1 MISFRKSSSGIDGFL
16 GDGTPIPKEDVER
29 ALSSGE
35 PIYIMC
41 KEQCSGATT
50 TTLTDGRIIQLGKEG
65 LRLIVIKA
73 SQKATGRRLDRGKQ
87 SLDGVLRDRLAW
99 ITDGQVADEDRL
111 KQLVGKF
118 NASRRDGD
126 PKVGRAL

>member
-1 MISFRKSSSGIDGFL
+1 M
-16 GDGTPIPKEDVER
+16 TPASPFGVNDLLNPVDTFQSTPKDKIHTTIQR
-29 ALSSGE
+29 G
-35 PIYIMC
+35 
-41 KEQCSGATT
+41 GATT
-50 TTLTDGRIIQLGKEG
+50 PNLTDGRVIQLGKEG

-73 SQKATGRRLDRGKQ
+73 SQKATGRLDRGKQ
-87 SLDGVLRDRLAW
+87 SLDGVLRDRLSW
-99 ITDGQVADEDRL
+99 ITDGQVDEDRL

>member
-1 MISFRKSSSGIDGFL
+1 
-16 GDGTPIPKEDVER
+16 
-29 ALSSGE
+29 
-35 PIYIMC
+35 MC
-41 KEQCSGATT
+41 KEQCGGATT

-87 SLDGVLRDRLAW
+87 SLDGVLRDRLSR
-99 ITDGQVADEDRL
+99 ITDGQVDEDRL